1 MDKTLAFRMG
11 LAARILRASAV
22 ALPVA
27 AIGAFGACGTGGTG
41 GAGTGG
47 AGGAGT
53 TGTTTQTKQ
62 ACFAWPEP
70 DAGTPD
76 GGGADAG
83 VVCPD
88 KTQAP
93 MYLGSQLQACNQVVS
108 QGTFDGTQCCYTIQL
123 NTCLGTGRPF
133 LDGGRARTAPARRGV
148 WAEGSQAP
156 DMAALPAAV
165 RARLAAAWAADGLL
179 EHASIASFGRF
190 AFELLAVGAPADLVA
205 EAHRAAL
212 DEIEHARLCLGLAGA
227 YGAEPVAP
235 APFPFEG
242 RVEVSADLASIAA
255 RAAREGC
262 IGETLGAVQAA
273 EQLAGAEDPGVLDA
287 LARIVEDESRHAE
300 LSWRFVAWALA
311 QGGAE
316 VREAVA
322 RAFAEGLAQGVTIPD
337 QGEAHPREMSAHGR
351 VDPAAL
357 RAALSRALD
366 DVVRPCAGRLLAA

>member
-1 MDKTLAFRMG
+1 MDRTLVFRRG
-11 LAARILRASAV
+11 LAARILRASAL

-27 AIGAFGACGTGGTG
+27 ALGAAGACGTGGTDTSG
-41 GAGTGG
+41 SGG
-47 AGGAGT
+47 AGG
-53 TGTTTQTKQ
+53 TGTTVQTKQ
-62 ACFAWPEP
+62 GCFAWPETGTGG
-70 DAGTPD
+70 GTPD
-76 GGGADAG
+76 GGGTDAG
-83 VVCPD
+83 VACPD

-93 MYLGSQLQACNQVVS
+93 MYLGPQLQACNQVVS
-108 QGTFDGTQCCYTIQL
+108 AGTFDGAQCCYTIQL

-133 LDGGRARTAPARRGV
+133 LDGGRARTAPPRRGV
-148 WAEGSQAP
+148 WAEGGRGP
-156 DMAALPAAV
+156 DVAALPTAV

-205 EAHRAAL
+205 DAHRAAL

-242 RVEVSADLASIAA
+242 RVEIRADLASIAA

-273 EQLAGAEDPGVLDA
+273 EQLARAEDPRVFEV
-287 LARIVEDESRHAE
+287 LARIVEDEARHAE
-300 LSWRFVAWALA
+300 LSWRFVSWALA
-311 QGGAE
+311 KGGPE
-316 VREAVA
+316 VREAVG
-322 RAFAEGLAQGVTIPD
+322 RAFAEGVAQGVALPD
-337 QGEAHPREMSAHGR
+337 EGEAHSPEMTAHGR

-357 RAALSRALD
+357 RAALALALD
-366 DVVRPCAGRLLAA
+366 DVVRPCADRLLAA